1 MLSLQRTLSLRYLR
15 RRLGRSVLVVLS
27 IALGVSMLVCT
38 WALSQNMSQAARNAA
53 NPVAGVS
60 DLTVANGDSGVP
72 RGLVRELREAHL
84 PGVRTVNPLVLGR
97 VALPDLGNRSA
108 LLTGVELGDAGTA
121 DAAGKR
127 WGLEL
132 APNTRGLLYAKARGL
147 PPAFVGKLLD
157 AELPPGA
164 LELAVRVGTQVKTVV
179 RSGTVDA
186 PGAAS
191 ALGGSAVFL
200 DRDAAARLLDR
211 PDVVTRIDLTLD
223 PGADVEAARQR
234 VRGVVGDRA
243 QVQTPQANQ
252 QSVNDI
258 MAGLETGFKLG
269 GVCALVVGL
278 FLVYNALSVAVAE
291 RRHDIGILRSLGATR
306 FQVAALFTGEACLLG
321 LVGSALGVP
330 LGWGIGYLLL
340 GPFRESLSNMAGATL
355 EMGDRPPLGPDTVLL
370 ALGAGTAAALLA
382 ALVPAL
388 TAAGEEPADAVRR
401 APPAGRAARRLLHAG
416 FCTLLVLAGLALIAG
431 RHYLAPR
438 VGTFGGLALAF
449 VGMLAATPLLA
460 AAAAGLIRPLLRLL
474 PGVSARLAADNLA
487 RSPGRTGLVI
497 GALAAG
503 VALLIQT
510 AGVTTSSETEALDW
524 IDRTLAADL
533 FVTAFDPAA
542 PGYQDLR
549 MDRSVGRLLR
559 AVPEVQKAVPVRFQH
574 VNLRRRSDEKLV
586 YLVALDGLAWY
597 APERLARP
605 LPGIELFPR
614 LREPGAAIVSDNFA
628 AQHQVG
634 VGDAIRLGGPH
645 GPIELHVIGTILDYS
660 WNQGTVFMDYAQ
672 YSKDFDDKLVDVYEV
687 YLRPAAATGQ
697 GTDAVAEAIRRR
709 WSLEERL
716 FVQTRP
722 ELRGTVRTMLRRLS
736 VIAYAQ
742 EVVVVLVAALGVLTA
757 LLISVL
763 QRRRELGLLRAVG
776 ASRAQVLCSV
786 LAEAALVGL
795 VGSVIG
801 VLFGIPLEWY
811 AVRVILL
818 DETGFTFPVRV
829 PWPQA
834 AAVILLGLGVAILAG
849 LLPALR
855 AVRLRIADAIA
866 YE

>member
-1 MLSLQRTLSLRYLR
+1 MLSLHRTLSLRYLR

-27 IALGVSMLVCT
+27 IALGVATLVGT
-38 WALSQNMSQAARNAA
+38 RALSQNMSQAARTAA
-53 NPVAGVS
+53 NPLAGVS
-60 DLTVANGDSGVP
+60 DLTVANGELGVP

-84 PGVRTVNPLVLGR
+84 PGVREVNPLVLGR
-97 VALPDLGNRSA
+97 VALPGLGNRSA
-108 LLTGVELGDAGTA
+108 LLLGGELNDTGASEFL
-121 DAAGKR
+121 KKS
-127 WGLEL
+127 GLE
-132 APNTRGLLYAKARGL
+132 TRRNDVALGYALLRHL
-147 PPAFVGKLLD
+147 PPAYLGKLLD
-157 AELPPGA
+157 AELPQGA
-164 LELAVRVGTQVKTVV
+164 LELPVRVGTQVKTVV
-179 RSGTVDA
+179 RCGTVDA
-186 PGAAS
+186 HGGAS
-191 ALGGSAVFL
+191 ALGGSDLFL
-200 DRDAAARLLDR
+200 RLDDAARLLDR

-223 PGADVEAARQR
+223 PGAGVEAARQR
-234 VRGVVGDRA
+234 VQMVVGDRA
-243 QVQTPQANQ
+243 QVQTPQVNE

-258 MAGLETGFKLG
+258 MAGVEIGFKLG
-269 GVCALVVGL
+269 GICALVVGL

-330 LGWGIGYLLL
+330 LGWGMAYLGL
-340 GPFRESLSNMAGATL
+340 GSFRESLSNMAGATL
-355 EMGDRPPLGPDTVLL
+355 EMGRLPPLGFDTVLL
-370 ALGAGTAAALLA
+370 ALVAGTAAALLA

-401 APPAGRAARRLLHAG
+401 APLTGGAARRLVHAG
-416 FCTLLVLAGLALIAG
+416 LCALMVLAGLTLIAA
-431 RHYLAPR
+431 RQSLPPR
-438 VGTFGGLALAF
+438 VGTFGGLALALI
-449 VGMLAATPLLA
+449 GMLAATPLLA
-460 AAAAGLIRPLLRLL
+460 AAAAGLVRPLLRLL

-533 FVTAFDPAA
+533 FVTAFDPAS
-542 PGYQDLR
+542 PGYQDLT
-549 MDRSVGRLLR
+549 MDESVGRLLR
-559 AVPEVQKAVPVRFQH
+559 TVPEVQRAVPVRFQH
-574 VNLRRRSDEKLV
+574 VPFRDKIV
-586 YLVALDGLAWY
+586 YLVAIDGANWY
-597 APERLARP
+597 APERLAKP
-605 LPGIELFPR
+605 LPGIELFAR
-614 LREPGAAIVSDNFA
+614 LREPGAVVVSENFA
-628 AQHQVG
+628 TQQG
-634 VGDAIRLGGPH
+634 VHPGDTIRLRGPH
-645 GPIELHVIGTILDYS
+645 GPVELHVLGTILDYS
-660 WNQGTVFMDYAQ
+660 WNRGTLFMDYGQ
-672 YSKDFDDKLVDVYEV
+672 YSKAFDDKLVDVYEV
-687 YLRPAAATGQ
+687 YLRPTAAAVGGPQ
-697 GTDAVAEAIRRR
+697 AVADAIRRR
-709 WSLEERL
+709 WSFQERL

-722 ELRGTVRTMLRRLS
+722 ELRDVVRAMLRRLS
-736 VIAYAQ
+736 GIAYAQ

-776 ASRAQVLCSV
+776 ASRSQVLRSV

-818 DETGFTFPVRV
+818 DETGFTFPVRI
-829 PWPQA
+829 PWAQA
-834 AAVILLGLGVAILAG
+834 AAVIMLGLGVAVLAG